1 VSAIAH
7 TGIGIA
13 PFTREPMADTL
24 VEGEGEGEGEG
35 GERGMIGTLWSA
47 AKAWLDERCLSHSAG
62 IAFYTV
68 LSLSPFLV
76 LALAAASFLV
86 DGGMAISQVRRQLG
100 SLVGPEAA
108 DLVAT
113 MVSSANET
121 RYSGVA
127 AMVALGATLFGATAA
142 VAELKAA
149 LDSLFC
155 EPEARGL
162 MRRLVRVR
170 LVALVAALALGFVI
184 VATLV
189 ASSLLTAFIGSLG
202 VTGDLAHALA
212 LAGNEVVSLAVVTGA
227 FYGLLRFVPGEP
239 LPRRAT
245 LIGAVTA
252 ALLFEVARFG
262 IAAYI
267 RHATVI
273 KAYGAAGALVVLMLW
288 VYYVT
293 AMFLYGALV
302 AREHVARHAAQLQ
315 TRATGAVT
323 TALASVVA
331 HRRGNASPPASTR

>member
-1 VSAIAH
+1 M
-7 TGIGIA
+7 G
-13 PFTREPMADTL
+13 R
-24 VEGEGEGEGEG
+24 
-35 GERGMIGTLWSA
+35 ERGMIGTLWAA
-47 AKAWLDERCLSHSAG
+47 AKAWLGERCLSHSAG

-86 DGGMAISQVRRQLG
+86 DGGMAVTQLRRQLE
-100 SLVGPEAA
+100 SLVGGEAA
-108 DLVAT
+108 ELVAT
-113 MVSSANET
+113 MVSSAHET

-142 VAELKAA
+142 IAELKAA
-149 LDSLFC
+149 LDTLFC

-162 MRRLVRVR
+162 MRRLLRVR

-189 ASSLLTAFIGSLG
+189 ASSLLTAFVGRLG
-202 VTGDLAHALA
+202 VTGDLARALA
-212 LAGNEVVSLAVVTGA
+212 LAGNEIVSLAVVTAA
-227 FYGLLRFVPGEP
+227 FHGLLRFVPGEP

-245 LIGAVTA
+245 LIGALTA
-252 ALLFEVARFG
+252 ALLFEIARFG
-262 IAAYI
+262 IAIYI

-302 AREHVARHAAQLQ
+302 AREHAARHAGARPGAAVTGT
-315 TRATGAVT
+315 TRAAIDGA
-323 TALASVVA
+323 
-331 HRRGNASPPASTR
+331 R

>member
-1 VSAIAH
+1 MV
-7 TGIGIA
+7 
-13 PFTREPMADTL
+13 
-24 VEGEGEGEGEG
+24 
-35 GERGMIGTLWSA
+35 GTLWAA
-47 AKAWLDERCLSHSAG
+47 AKAWLGERCLSHAAG

-86 DGGMAISQVRRQLG
+86 DGGMAISGLRRQLG
-100 SLVGPEAA
+100 SLVGSEAA
-108 DLVAT
+108 DFVAT

-121 RYSGVA
+121 RYSGAA
-127 AMVALGATLFGATAA
+127 AMIALGATLFGATAA
-142 VAELKAA
+142 IAELKAA

-189 ASSLLTAFIGSLG
+189 ASSLLSALIGRLG
-202 VTGDLAHALA
+202 VTGDLAHGLA

-245 LIGAVTA
+245 LLGAVTA
-252 ALLFEVARFG
+252 ALLFEAARFG

-302 AREHVARHAAQLQ
+302 AREHVARRTPVRASAAVTSV
-315 TRATGAVT
+315 TRAAVDGA
-323 TALASVVA
+323 
-331 HRRGNASPPASTR
+331 R

>member
-1 VSAIAH
+1 ML
-7 TGIGIA
+7 
-13 PFTREPMADTL
+13 R
-24 VEGEGEGEGEG
+24 
-35 GERGMIGTLWSA
+35 TLWAA

-86 DGGMAISQVRRQLG
+86 DGGMAVSQVHRELA
-100 SLVGPEAA
+100 SLVGGEAA

-113 MVSSANET
+113 MVTSANET

-127 AMVALGATLFGATAA
+127 AAVALGATLFGATAA
-142 VAELKAA
+142 IAELKAA
-149 LDSLFC
+149 LDSLLC
-155 EPEARGL
+155 EPEARGF

-170 LVALVAALALGFVI
+170 LVALAAALALGFVI

-189 ASSLLTAFIGSLG
+189 ASSLITAFIRSLG
-202 VTGDLAHALA
+202 VTGGVAHGLA
-212 LAGNEVVSLAVVTGA
+212 LAGNDGVSLAVVAGA
-227 FYGLLRFVPGEP
+227 FYGLMRFVPGDP

-245 LIGAVTA
+245 LVGAVTA

-262 IAAYI
+262 IGAYV
-267 RHATVI
+267 RHATSI
-273 KAYGAAGALVVLMLW
+273 KAYGAAGAVVVLMLW

-302 AREHVARHAAQLQ
+302 ARELAARHSPRGDRTVPPAIAGA
-315 TRATGAVT
+315 RWHGAVHMDDC
-323 TALASVVA
+323 A
-331 HRRGNASPPASTR
+331 

>member
-1 VSAIAH
+1 ML
-7 TGIGIA
+7 
-13 PFTREPMADTL
+13 R
-24 VEGEGEGEGEG
+24 
-35 GERGMIGTLWSA
+35 TLWAA
-47 AKAWLDERCLSHSAG
+47 AKAWVGERCLSHAAG

-86 DGGMAISQVRRQLG
+86 DGGMAISQVHRQLE
-100 SLVGPEAA
+100 SLVGGEAA
-108 DLVAT
+108 DLVST

-127 AMVALGATLFGATAA
+127 AAVALGATLFGATAA
-142 VAELKAA
+142 IAELKGA

-155 EPEARGL
+155 EPKERGFV
-162 MRRLVRVR
+162 RRLVRVR

-202 VTGDLAHALA
+202 VTGSAAHRLA
-212 LAGNEVVSLAVVTGA
+212 LAGNELVSLTVVAGA
-227 FYGLLRFVPGEP
+227 FYGLMRFVPGDP

-245 LIGAVTA
+245 LVGAVTA

-262 IAAYI
+262 IGAYV
-267 RHATVI
+267 RHATSI
-273 KAYGAAGALVVLMLW
+273 KAYGAAGAVVVLMLW

-302 AREHVARHAAQLQ
+302 AREYVERHARREGAPAEAA
-315 TRATGAVT
+315 TRPALHEGRWHEALRADDGA
-323 TALASVVA
+323 
-331 HRRGNASPPASTR
+331 

>member
-1 VSAIAH
+1 MVRI
-7 TGIGIA
+7 
-13 PFTREPMADTL
+13 
-24 VEGEGEGEGEG
+24 
-35 GERGMIGTLWSA
+35 LWTA
-47 AKAWLDERCLSHSAG
+47 AKAWLGERCLSHSAG

-86 DGGMAISQVRRQLG
+86 DAGVAISQVHRQLE
-100 SLVGPEAA
+100 SLVGGEAA

-127 AMVALGATLFGATAA
+127 ALVALGATLFGATAA
-142 VAELKAA
+142 IAELKGA

-155 EPEARGL
+155 EPEQRGFV
-162 MRRLVRVR
+162 RRLVRVR

-184 VATLV
+184 VATMV
-189 ASSLLTAFIGSLG
+189 ASSLLAALTGSLG
-202 VTGDLAHALA
+202 VTRSVAQGLA
-212 LAGNEVVSLAVVTGA
+212 LAGNELVSLAVVAGA
-227 FYGLLRFVPGEP
+227 FYGLMRFVPGEP
-239 LPRRAT
+239 LPPRAT

-262 IAAYI
+262 IGAYV
-267 RHATVI
+267 RHATSI

-302 AREHVARHAAQLQ
+302 ARECAARRAAARPAVDGVCKPALP
-315 TRATGAVT
+315 AGAR
-323 TALASVVA
+323 L
-331 HRRGNASPPASTR
+331 R